1 MQVLIINSHSRICI
15 VLGTSVLDN
24 SRTVLKHQ
32 VNGITEYTST
42 APAQNTNILIAAT
55 YSLQFTSHYTW
66 GSYFACS
73 FLCMELHLSSS
84 LHCTTEIGS
93 K

>member
-1 MQVLIINSHSRICI
+1 MQVLIINSRSRICI
-15 VLGTSVLDN
+15 VLGTSVLVN
-24 SRTVLKHQ
+24 SGRVLKHQ

-42 APAQNTNILIAAT
+42 AAAQNTNTLLAAVC
-55 YSLQFTSHYTW
+55 SLQFTSHYTW
-66 GSYFACS
+66 GSYFARS

-84 LHCTTEIGS
+84 SHCTTGIGS